1 MVRYNDL
8 TNSSVNYGRDVRQRV
23 INVDADFR
31 ESSVYAYD
39 GSGYLLTQNTPTD
52 FLFKLSTPVRNVGG
66 FKITSFEAS
75 DLSYATMTGNYAL
88 LQVNDENSIESRA
101 AGGRELRGVA
111 KIPKLISGTSILL
124 SDSTG
129 MVSNNVVFRN
139 PQDVS
144 VLRVRLVNPDGT
156 VVKNSTTGSTYSQT
170 PTSKVSFTLEL
181 DEVTNAYLYESQRK
195 HIGYDPAN
203 VSK

>member
-1 MVRYNDL
+1 MVRYQDL
-8 TNSSVNYGRDVRQRV
+8 TNSSVNYGRDVRQRIV
-23 INVDADFR
+23 NVDAEFR

-52 FLFKLSTPVRNVGG
+52 FLFRLTTPVRNVAG
-66 FKITSFEAS
+66 FKVTSFEAS
-75 DLSYATMTGNYAL
+75 DLSYDTMTGNYGL

-101 AGGRELRGVA
+101 EGGRELRAVA
-111 KIPKLISGTSILL
+111 KIPKLLSGTSILL

-156 VVKNSTTGSTYSQT
+156 VIKNSTTGSAGSQT

-181 DEVTNAYLYESQRK
+181 DEVVNSYLYESQRK

-203 VSK
+203 LAK